1 MRDRKRHQQE
11 SRASEGTAAT
21 DPLAHDGWDDG
32 GRAPTNTTVA
42 SGGTTSHGTTNHDMG
57 NHDMGSHGTGN
68 HDMGSHG
75 TGNHDM
81 GSHGTG
87 NHRAASSGE
96 ATAREVGACEEV
108 EAPAPQNKESA
119 EDSKQ
124 PTVPLDQHQRLL
136 AEFDNYRK
144 RMERDIARAGFLAR
158 VDVLSALLPV
168 LDDLNRARNALDSKK
183 DVFDTEGMLIIIG
196 RLAETLSREGLT
208 EVEASPGQAFD
219 PEIHEA
225 VLTVPTAEFA
235 EGCVAEVLEKGYQCG
250 ERLLRAAKV
259 AVARSPE
266 DARPEAKNGRG

>member
-11 SRASEGTAAT
+11 SRASEETAAT
-21 DPLAHDGWDDG
+21 DPRAHDGGDDG
-32 GRAPTNTTVA
+32 GRAPSTTAA
-42 SGGTTSHGTTNHDMG
+42 SGGTTNHGTGGHGTGDHGTGDHDMG
-57 NHDMGSHGTGN
+57 NHGTG
-68 HDMGSHG
+68 D
-75 TGNHDM
+75 
-81 GSHGTG
+81 
-87 NHRAASSGE
+87 HRAASSGE
-96 ATAREVGACEEV
+96 ATAWEVGACEEV
-108 EAPAPQNKESA
+108 EAPASRNKESA
-119 EDSKQ
+119 EDSKE

-158 VDVLSALLPV
+158 VDVLNALLPV

-183 DVFDTEGMLIIIG
+183 DAFDTEGMLIIIG

-259 AVARSPE
+259 AVARTPE
-266 DARPEAKNGRG
+266 DARPEAKSGRG

>member
-1 MRDRKRHQQE
+1 M
-11 SRASEGTAAT
+11 
-21 DPLAHDGWDDG
+21 
-32 GRAPTNTTVA
+32 
-42 SGGTTSHGTTNHDMG
+42 TSHDTGSHDT
-57 NHDMGSHGTGN
+57 GSHGTGN
-68 HDMGSHG
+68 HGTGGHG
-75 TGNHDM
+75 TG
-81 GSHGTG
+81 G
-87 NHRAASSGE
+87 HRAASSGE
-96 ATAREVGACEEV
+96 GASWEAGASEEV
-108 EAPAPQNKESA
+108 EAPAPQNKESD
-119 EDSKQ
+119 EDSKEL
-124 PTVPLDQHQRLL
+124 TVPLDQHQRLL

-259 AVARSPE
+259 AVARTPE
-266 DARPEAKNGRG
+266 DARPEAKSGRG